1 MPVTYSGFYSHGQ
14 HAEDFRPRATEGV
27 FPIFEEK
34 ASTMAMQKHAMLVV
48 KKSIDFINPGQIPV
62 IVDDCPLHAQQKI
75 EKKCQLVY
83 PDEVGESKMVS
94 FMGLLHIEMTSQEC
108 GGNCWLDLAG
118 NGCSP

>member
-1 MPVTYSGFYSHGQ
+1 
-14 HAEDFRPRATEGV
+14 
-27 FPIFEEK
+27 
-34 ASTMAMQKHAMLVV
+34 MAMQKHAMLVV

-94 FMGLLHIEMTSQEC
+94 FMGLL
-108 GGNCWLDLAG
+108 LAG
-118 NGCSP
+118 SGWERMFSLIHDLLFLPISTIESGVS